1 MSDDDGPSVFAE
13 YIAEPEKERP
23 EPELVWMS
31 KDAAKPTR
39 KLSPTQLLLNWI
51 QHCWPESTI
60 CARDIYRY
68 GPNPIRTQNSGAI
81 ALTKVLV
88 ERGWLAPIKTHRRD
102 RLAWQI
108 MRGPSR

>member
-39 KLSPTQLLLNWI
+39 KLSPTQLLLNW
-51 QHCWPESTI
+51 SSVKN
-60 CARDIYRY
+60 AA
-68 GPNPIRTQNSGAI
+68 SGQFE
-81 ALTKVLV
+81 L
-88 ERGWLAPIKTHRRD
+88 GC
-102 RLAWQI
+102 
-108 MRGPSR
+108 